1 MTEFLVPLT
10 SPSAVKAALQDLQ
23 MVPGKS
29 MGQNFLV
36 DRNILNIFVDLAE
49 LKKSDSVLEV
59 GPGLGTVPRELIARA
74 GRVTAI
80 EKDKR
85 LCDFLRRTLGGLS
98 NFELMEGDA
107 LDADLA
113 GLLAAGCGKFVS
125 NLPYSCGTRI
135 LVQVMTAPVRP
146 ELIVVTVQRDVA
158 ERIKAGPSCRD
169 YGLLSVCTQLFY
181 EAAME
186 RVVSHGCFHPRPR
199 VDSAIVRLRR
209 RPQPLTGNLPPEFIL
224 SMLHEFFSKRR
235 KQLGTLLSQIMR
247 ARGTETESLLVEL
260 GLDHKMRPENLSP
273 LQWASLLKGVK
284 RKILTSPSVRPA

>member
-1 MTEFLVPLT
+1 MTELLLPLT

-29 MGQNFLV
+29 MGQNFLI

-59 GPGLGTVPRELIARA
+59 GPGLGTVTRELLARA

-85 LCDFLRRTLGGLS
+85 LCDFIRTTLGNCS
-98 NFELMEGDA
+98 NFELLEGDA
-107 LDADLA
+107 LDADLE
-113 GLLAAGCGKFVS
+113 GLLAVGCNKLVS

-158 ERIKAGPSCRD
+158 ERIKAGPSCGD
-169 YGLLSVCTQLFY
+169 YGLLSVCTQIFY

-186 RVVSHGCFHPRPR
+186 RVVSNGCFHPRPR

-209 RPQPLTGNLPPEFIL
+209 RPRPLTGNLPPEFIL

-235 KQLGTLLSQIMR
+235 KQLGTLLSQIMP
-247 ARGTETESLLVEL
+247 AHGTETESLLVEL
-260 GLDHKMRPENLSP
+260 GLDHKMRPENLAP
-273 LQWASLLKGVK
+273 EQWAGLL
-284 RKILTSPSVRPA
+284 RTLSDHR

>member
-1 MTEFLVPLT
+1 MMENLPPLT

-29 MGQNFLV
+29 MGQNFLI
-36 DRNILNIFVDLAE
+36 DRNILNIFVELAE

-59 GPGLGTVPRELIARA
+59 GPGLGTVTRELISRA

-85 LCDFLRRTLGGLS
+85 LCDFLRRTVGDCPG
-98 NFELMEGDA
+98 FELIEGDA
-107 LDADLA
+107 LDADLE
-113 GLLAAGCGKFVS
+113 GLLAGGCNKLIS

-135 LVQVMTAPVRP
+135 LVQVMTAPARP

-158 ERIKAGPSCRD
+158 ERMASGPSRKD
-169 YGLLSVCTQLFY
+169 YGLLSVCTQIFY
-181 EAAME
+181 EVALE
-186 RVVSHGCFHPRPR
+186 RVISHGCFHPRPR

-209 RPQPLTGNLPPEFIL
+209 RPEPLTGDLPPEFIL

-247 ARGTETESLLVEL
+247 GVETEPLLVEL

-273 LQWASLLKGVK
+273 EQWAGLLKAM
-284 RKILTSPSVRPA
+284 R